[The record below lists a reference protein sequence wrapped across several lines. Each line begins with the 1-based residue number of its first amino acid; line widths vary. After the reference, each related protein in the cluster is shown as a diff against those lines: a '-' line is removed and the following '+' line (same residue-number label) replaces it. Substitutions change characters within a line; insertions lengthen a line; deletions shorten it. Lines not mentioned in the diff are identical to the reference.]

1 MGTIS
6 EVSVAIGSGV
16 IASVKM
22 ASGYWGKALGK
33 LSGRIADD
41 SRAVLDADV
50 DGVGVGL
57 GVGVNVGV
65 NVGFNVGV
73 VVLALGGGVCSE
85 GSARKES

>member
-41 SRAVLDADV
+41 SRAVLDAGV
-50 DGVGVGL
+50 DGVGVGF
-57 GVGVNVGV
+57 GVGV
-65 NVGFNVGV
+65 NVGV